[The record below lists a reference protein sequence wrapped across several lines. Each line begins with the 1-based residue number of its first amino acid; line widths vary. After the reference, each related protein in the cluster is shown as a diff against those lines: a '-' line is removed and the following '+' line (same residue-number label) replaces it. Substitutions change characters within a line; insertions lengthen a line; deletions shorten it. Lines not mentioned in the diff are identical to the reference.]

1 MKSGRAVDEDFEL
14 GELRMTHSKKIA
26 KGRRMRR

>member
-1 MKSGRAVDEDFEL
+1 MKSGRAVDEVFDL

-26 KGRRMRR
+26 RGRRIRR